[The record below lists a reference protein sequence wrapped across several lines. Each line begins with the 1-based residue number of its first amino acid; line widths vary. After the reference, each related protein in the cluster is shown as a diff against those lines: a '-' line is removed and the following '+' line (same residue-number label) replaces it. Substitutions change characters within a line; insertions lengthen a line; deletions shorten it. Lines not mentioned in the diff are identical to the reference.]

1 MFLKLAEIIQLQ
13 TDRVGYVTLRTV
25 NVLVVNLQIK
35 EVPTRLDKDKI
46 REFSQ
51 LNERYQVAEL
61 THSIS
66 VFTEGILMM
75 KTTLVGIIK
84 VDPKQL
90 LEDGIRKEL
99 VNKVARALHNGLV
112 FNYRTKVSE
121 LEPKLKSLA
130 SEMSGFL
137 RSFEYIQDY
146 VDIYGLRIWQ
156 QEVSR
161 IMNYSVEQE
170 CNRYLRKKIMD
181 WESIYQST
189 TIPIPRFRQLD
200 GESYNFIGRLAREI
214 IRITDFK
221 YTCYVPQMRI
231 WYDKKT
237 HAEIVGVG
245 LWGRLLESVDTFGL
259 NGLDRLYCFMIVREL
274 QQLQSLVNRKMLED
288 KTLMSL
294 VGSLAKPLNEGRA
307 TLTDPIKVYNQVIG
321 RTGKYW
327 SQISEHVV
335 RVGQIQLIRQQ
346 IAHEL
351 RAAGKFDSKLLMSCL
366 ENFNNLLLS
375 DIQAHYKD
383 PTKPYPGDNNPLM
396 FELATYLEA
405 AGLHDPSTKIYI
417 ATTQQS
423 NISLIKFLLL
433 FTQLSKLT
441 YFRKIGGLVAKKQS
455 EAIDGP
461 PFITGMVTLLRQ
473 FHSDVTDEFLQYTC
487 QYIRSLLY
495 EDTTKERIGDVTD
508 DIVVALTF
516 MDDFMRTAG
525 LSRDKVLNSIPTYL
539 FDEFRTL
546 AI

>member
-1 MFLKLAEIIQLQ
+1 MF
-13 TDRVGYVTLRTV
+13 YF
-25 NVLVVNLQIK
+25 QIK

-51 LNERYQVAEL
+51 LTERYKVAEL

-66 VFTEGILMM
+66 VFTQGILMM

-99 VNKVARALHNGLV
+99 VNKVAQAFHCGLV
-112 FNYRTKVSE
+112 FNYRAKVSE
-121 LEPKLKSLA
+121 LEPKLKQLA
-130 SEMSGFL
+130 SDMSGFL

-146 VDIYGLRIWQ
+146 VDIYGLKIWQ

-161 IMNYSVEQE
+161 IINYNVEQE

-181 WESIYQST
+181 WESIYQSP
-189 TIPIPRFRQLD
+189 TIPIPRYRSLD

-221 YTCYVPQMRI
+221 HTCYVPQMRT

-274 QQLQSLVNRKMLED
+274 QQLQRLVYKRMLED
-288 KTLMSL
+288 KSLMTL
-294 VGSLAKPLNEGRA
+294 VVSLAKPLHEGRS
-307 TLTDPIKVYNQVIG
+307 TLTDPIKVYNQVIS
-321 RTGKYW
+321 RSSKYW
-327 SQISEHVV
+327 SQLADRVV
-335 RVGQIQLIRQQ
+335 RVGQIQILRQQ

-383 PTKPYPGDNNPLM
+383 PDKPYPGGNNPLM
-396 FELATYLEA
+396 FELSSYLEA
-405 AGLHDPSTKIYI
+405 TGLHDPSTKIYI
-417 ATTQQS
+417 ATMQIH
-423 NISLIKFLLL
+423 NMSLIMFLFLY
-433 FTQLSKLT
+433 TQLSKLT
-441 YFRKIGGLVAKKQS
+441 YFRKIGGLVAKKNS

-461 PFITGMVTLLRQ
+461 PFISGVVTLLRQ
-473 FHSDVTDEFLQYTC
+473 FHSDVTEEFLQYTC

-495 EDTTKERIGDVTD
+495 EETSKEKAGDVTD
-508 DIVVALTF
+508 EIIVVLSF
-516 MDDFMRTAG
+516 VDDFMRTAG

>member
-1 MFLKLAEIIQLQ
+1 
-13 TDRVGYVTLRTV
+13 
-25 NVLVVNLQIK
+25 
-35 EVPTRLDKDKI
+35 
-46 REFSQ
+46 
-51 LNERYQVAEL
+51 
-61 THSIS
+61 
-66 VFTEGILMM
+66 MM

-99 VNKVARALHNGLV
+99 VNKIAYALHSGLV

-121 LEPKLKSLA
+121 LEPRLKSLA

-161 IMNYSVEQE
+161 VINYNVEQE
-170 CNRYLRKKIMD
+170 CNRYLRKKVMD

-189 TIPIPRFRQLD
+189 TIPIPRFRPLD
-200 GESYNFIGRLAREI
+200 GESYNFIGRLAHEI

-221 YTCYVPQMRI
+221 YTCYVPQMRT
-231 WYDKKT
+231 WYDKRT
-237 HAEIVGVG
+237 HAEVVSVR

-259 NGLDRLYCFMIVREL
+259 NGLDRLYCFIIVREL
-274 QQLQSLVNRKMLED
+274 QQLQGLVTRKMLED
-288 KTLMSL
+288 KALMSL
-294 VGSLAKPLNEGRA
+294 VSSLAKPLKEGRS
-307 TLTDPIKVYNQVIG
+307 TLPDPSKVYNQVVS
-321 RTGKYW
+321 RTAKYW
-327 SQISEHVV
+327 PLFSEYVV
-335 RVGQIQLIRQQ
+335 RVGQIQIIRQQ

-351 RAAGKFDSKLLMSCL
+351 RAACKFDSKLLMSSL
-366 ENFNNLLLS
+366 ENVNNLLLS
-375 DIQAHYKD
+375 DIQVHYKD
-383 PTKPYPGDNNPLM
+383 PDNKPYPGGNNPLM
-396 FELATYLEA
+396 FELASYLEA
-405 AGLHDPSTKIYI
+405 AGLHDPSTKIYV
-417 ATTQQS
+417 ATKPVDH
-423 NISLIKFLLL
+423 ISLVIFILL

-441 YFRKIGGLVAKKQS
+441 YFRKIGTLTAKKQS

-461 PFITGMVTLLRQ
+461 PFVTGMVTLLRQ
-473 FHSDVTDEFLQYTC
+473 YHSDVTDEFLQYTC
-487 QYIRSLLY
+487 QYIRSLLV
-495 EDTTKERIGDVTD
+495 EDTAKEKSVEVTD

-516 MDDFMRTAG
+516 MDDFMRAAG